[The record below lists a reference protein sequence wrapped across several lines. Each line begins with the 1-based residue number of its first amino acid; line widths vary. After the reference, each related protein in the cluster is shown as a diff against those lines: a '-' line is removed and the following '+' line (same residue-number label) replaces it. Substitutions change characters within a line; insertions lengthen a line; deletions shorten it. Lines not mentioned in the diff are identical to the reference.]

1 MFRGFLCYV
10 IIQEYLLLCHQP
22 LFLPGSF
29 LPRKY
34 TDGDTRTVL
43 EAFAEM
49 KWVFDTYLIRYLCHC
64 ITIFK

>member
-22 LFLPGSF
+22 LFSSGAF

-34 TDGDTRTVL
+34 TDGDTPNCFL
-43 EAFAEM
+43 
-49 KWVFDTYLIRYLCHC
+49 KHLL
-64 ITIFK
+64 K